1 MVTSIAAAELDSPSL
16 DSARESSRVF
26 ESSSEPPPVGSTEFS
41 LYLWESVKNRS
52 IRPQSHG
59 PESDDDELRLEFL
72 RGARSMGYELIDLDD
87 PAEHDRLKAMKP
99 PRYAIQPQQLVVVD
113 HLNAVGLDGMPLD
126 DYVIEMPR
134 RASKTTTIFCW
145 LHGRCLSRP
154 DYFVTF
160 SAQSGVK
167 GGARLREWATR
178 LDRVQPADDADL
190 PPWLRGTRPKRAPQA
205 VALFGPDELTA
216 APAPAGRGFRIMR
229 GEVGKGLY
237 YDNGSQF
244 LVLKPDAE
252 SYRGEAGDVS
262 WIDEAQEIDPEEGAD
277 LLAGIIPLQDT
288 RDGAA
293 LVVSGTAGEAR
304 VGILWERV
312 TRVRSGDPDIGGL
325 DFAAPEDTP
334 WEVIE
339 DEESAMDLL
348 KTIHPGIGTLT
359 TIEKMRKNWRKLPKP
374 QWAREYASMW
384 PETFGQVAIP
394 ADLWQ
399 RGALRQKP
407 KRPARVAFGLSVK
420 PGGAVAAIAA
430 AWRSPI
436 GVGYVEIIDHRQGTL
451 WIPERAQHF
460 TRTYRGSTIAYDDI
474 GEGKTTAAEC
484 AMLKPRPAL
493 RVQTYSE
500 SAAGCIQVLRDLERG
515 TLRHSDQVGLNAAVA
530 IAAKR
535 EVRGSDR
542 GVWLWT
548 PAEKG
553 GDITCLDAA
562 TRALRNWD
570 QNYAGR
576 TGGYA
581 PSMGDN

>member
-1 MVTSIAAAELDSPSL
+1 MVTIAAETTTPIDSIVA
-16 DSARESSRVF
+16 DSSRVF
-26 ESSSEPPPVGSTEFS
+26 ERSSEPPLVGSKEFS
-41 LYLWESVKNRS
+41 LYLWETVKARA
-52 IRPQSHG
+52 IEPAWAG
-59 PESDDDELRLEFL
+59 PSSDDPELRLEFL

-87 PAEHDRLKAMKP
+87 ESEAARLAAMKP
-99 PRYAIQPQQLVVVD
+99 ARYALQPQQLVMAD

-126 DYVIEMPR
+126 DYVIEVPR

-145 LHGRCLSRP
+145 LHGRCLSRS

-178 LDRVQPADDADL
+178 LDRIQPADDADL
-190 PPWLRGTRPKRAPQA
+190 PPWLRGKRPKPAPQA
-205 VALFGPDELTA
+205 VALFGPDELN
-216 APAPAGRGFRIMR
+216 APTPPPAGRGFRIMR
-229 GEVGKGLY
+229 GEVGKGIY

-288 RDGAA
+288 REGAA
-293 LVVSGTAGEAR
+293 LVISGTAGEAR

-312 TRVRSGDPDIGGL
+312 ERLRSGDPDIGGA
-325 DFAAPEDTP
+325 DYAAPEDTP
-334 WEVIE
+334 WELIE
-339 DEESAMDLL
+339 DEEQAIALL
-348 KTIHPGIGTLT
+348 LRVHPGIGTLT
-359 TIEKMRKNWRKLPKP
+359 TEAKMRKNWRKLDKPK
-374 QWAREYASMW
+374 WAREYLSMW

-394 ADLWQ
+394 AGLWAA
-399 RGALRQKP
+399 GALRAFP
-407 KRPARVAFGLSVK
+407 KKPARVAFGMGIK
-420 PGGAVAAIAA
+420 PGGSVAAIAA
-430 AWRSPI
+430 AWRTPD
-436 GVGYVEIIDHRQGTL
+436 GTAHVEILYHQSGTV
-451 WIPERAQHF
+451 WIPDKTQHL
-460 TRTYRGSTIAYDDI
+460 TRSYRGSTIAYDDI

-484 AMLKPRPAL
+484 LQLRAPKPAL
-493 RVQTYSE
+493 RAQTYSE

-515 TLRHSDQVGLNAAVA
+515 KFRYVNHAGLNAAAA

-553 GDITCLDAA
+553 ADITCLDAA
-562 TRALRNWD
+562 TKALRNWD
-570 QNYAGR
+570 QNFAGR

-581 PSMGDN
+581 PSMGD

>member
-1 MVTSIAAAELDSPSL
+1 MVIAAEPIEAESH
-16 DSARESSRVF
+16 RVF
-26 ESSSEPPPVGSTEFS
+26 ESSSEPPPGGSTGFS
-41 LYLWESVKNRS
+41 LYLWEPVKARA
-52 IRPQSHG
+52 IAPQWHG
-59 PESDDDELRLEFL
+59 PESDDPELRLEFL

-87 PAEHDRLKAMKP
+87 AAEHARLKAMKP
-99 PRYAIQPQQLVVVD
+99 PRYALQPQQLVMAD
-113 HLNAVGLDGMPLD
+113 HLNATGLDGLPLD
-126 DYVIEMPR
+126 DYVIEVPR
-134 RASKTTTIFCW
+134 RASKTTTIFCL

-190 PPWLRGTRPKRAPQA
+190 PPWLRGNRPKRAPQA
-205 VALFGPDELTA
+205 LALFGDDELTKA
-216 APAPAGRGFRIMR
+216 QAPAGRGFRIMR
-229 GEVGKGLY
+229 GEVGKGIY

-293 LVVSGTAGEAR
+293 LLVSGTAGEAR

-312 TRVRSGDPDIGGL
+312 ERIRNGDPHMGGL
-325 DFAAPEDTP
+325 DYAAPEDTP
-334 WEVIE
+334 WELIE
-339 DEESAMDLL
+339 DEDAAIALL
-348 KTIHPGIGTLT
+348 LTVHPGIGTLT
-359 TIEKMRKNWRKLPKP
+359 TEAKMRKNWRKMDKPK
-374 QWAREYASMW
+374 WAREYLSMW
-384 PETFGQVAIP
+384 PETFGQVAI
-394 ADLWQ
+394 AMAVWVA
-399 RGALRQKP
+399 RALKSKP
-407 KRPARVAFGLSVK
+407 KRPARVAFGLSIK
-420 PGGAVAAIAA
+420 PGGSVAAIAA
-430 AWRSPI
+430 AWRNSA
-436 GVGYVEIIDHRQGTL
+436 GVAYVEIVEHRQGTL
-451 WIPERAQHF
+451 WIPQRSLEL
-460 TRTYRGSTIAYDDI
+460 TRTYRGATIAYDDI

-484 AMLKPRPAL
+484 QQLKPRPAL

-500 SAAGCIQVLRDLERG
+500 NAAGCIQVLRDLERDKF
-515 TLRHSDQVGLNAAVA
+515 RHADQVGLNAAVA

-570 QNYAGR
+570 QHYAGR
-576 TGGYA
+576 TGGYS
-581 PSMGDN
+581 PSMGE

>member
-1 MVTSIAAAELDSPSL
+1 MVTSSAAFEADRP
-16 DSARESSRVF
+16 RVF
-26 ESSSEPPPVGSTEFS
+26 DTSSEPPPGGSTEFS
-41 LYLWESVKNRS
+41 LYLWEVVKSRAIEPS
-52 IRPQSHG
+52 WHG
-59 PESDDDELRLEFL
+59 PESDDPELRLEFL

-87 PAEHDRLKAMKP
+87 NAEHERLAAMKP
-99 PRYAIQPQQLVVVD
+99 PRYPLQPQQLVMVD
-113 HLNAVGLDGMPLD
+113 HLNANGLDGLPLD
-126 DYVIEMPR
+126 DYVIEVPR

-205 VALFGPDELTA
+205 LALFGDDNLTA
-216 APAPAGRGFRIMR
+216 PPPAGRGFRIMR
-229 GEVGKGLY
+229 GEVGKGIY

-262 WIDEAQEIDPEEGAD
+262 WIDEAQEIDPEDGAD

-288 RDGAA
+288 REGAA
-293 LVVSGTAGEAR
+293 LVISGTAGEAR

-312 TRVRSGDPDIGGL
+312 ERLRSGDATMGGL

-334 WEVIE
+334 WELIE
-339 DEESAMDLL
+339 DEEQAIALL
-348 KTIHPGIGTLT
+348 LTVHPGIGTLT
-359 TIEKMRKNWRKLPKP
+359 TEAKMRKNWRKMDKPK
-374 QWAREYASMW
+374 WAREYLSMW
-384 PETFGQVAIP
+384 PETFGQVAI
-394 ADLWQ
+394 AAGLWLA
-399 RGALRQKP
+399 GALKSKP
-407 KRPARVAFGLSVK
+407 RRPGRVAFGMSIK
-420 PGGAVAAIAA
+420 PGGGVAAIAA
-430 AWRSPI
+430 AWRSPS
-436 GVGYVEIIDHRQGTL
+436 GVAYVEIVDHRQGTL
-451 WIPERAQHF
+451 WIPERAREL
-460 TRTYRGSTIAYDDI
+460 TRTYRGSSVAYDDI
-474 GEGKTTAAEC
+474 GEGKSTAAEC
-484 AMLKPRPAL
+484 LMLKPRPAL
-493 RVQTYSE
+493 KVQTYTE
-500 SAAGCIQVLRDLERG
+500 NAAGCIQVLRDLERG
-515 TLRHSDQVGLNAAVA
+515 RLKHADQVGLNSAVT

-570 QNYAGR
+570 QHYAGR
-576 TGGYA
+576 TGGYK
-581 PSMGDN
+581 PSMGD